1 MRLWLAATCVV
12 GASVVAAQSVPAR
25 APHNVILFVPDGLRA
40 LKVDART
47 APAMAALRMRGVNFA
62 NSHSLF
68 PTFTTAN
75 ASAMATGH
83 YLGDTGDFSNTI
95 FSAFPLKT
103 AQGTVTPFLE
113 SDAVLGEMDEHFA
126 GNFLHETTLLEAA
139 RAAGFS
145 TAAIGKLG
153 PTLIFDHRNRTG
165 APTIVIDDSTGTATG
180 IPLSAEMQAAL
191 QGAKIPRQTPTRGD
205 NGRVGTST
213 TPGTTVANVQQ
224 QDYLVNVVTG
234 VLLPMFKARGKP
246 FLLVYWSR
254 DPDGTQHGH
263 GDSLNTLSP
272 GVNGPTSAAAVKN
285 ADDNFSKIEIALAK
299 LGLTDSTNIV
309 ISADHGVSTIS
320 KQSQTSAAAK
330 AQYAD
335 VPRGFLPPGFL
346 AIDLAQALQLP
357 LFDPDAQNAPVA
369 AGRFSRRGNGLIGR
383 TADAPDVV
391 VAANGGSDLVYLP
404 GRDKAMAGRVIK
416 ALLAQDYTS
425 GLFVDDKLG
434 RFAGTLPLSAIR
446 LAGSAATPRPSIVVG
461 FRTMATSG
469 CPQPALCAVEIADT
483 AYQQGQ
489 GMHGSFSRADTMNFQ
504 AAAGPDFRAQ
514 FIDTEPSSNADIG
527 QTIAR
532 LLGLKMARNGK
543 LVGRVLEEALRN
555 GKPVT
560 HSSASL
566 QSDPAPNGLRTVLIY
581 QKVGD
586 VRYFDVAGFPGRT
599 LSLDVK

>member
-1 MRLWLAATCVV
+1 MRVRALVFSAAAVIVATT
-12 GASVVAAQSVPAR
+12 AAQVPAV
-25 APHNVILFVPDGLRA
+25 PHNLILFVPDGLRA

-47 APAMAALRMRGVNFA
+47 APAMASLRTRGVHFA

-83 YLGDTGDFSNTI
+83 YLGDTGDFAYAI
-95 FSAFPLKT
+95 FSAFPLKSS
-103 AQGTVTPFLE
+103 QGTVGPFLE
-113 SDAVLGEMDEHFA
+113 NDAVLGEMDEHFA

-180 IPLSAEMQAAL
+180 IPLSSEMEAAL
-191 QGAKIPRQTPTRGD
+191 QAAKLPGQTPTRGD

-213 TPGTTVANVQQ
+213 TPGTTVANIQQ
-224 QDYLVNVVTG
+224 QEYLVSVVTNVV
-234 VLLPMFKARGKP
+234 LPMFKARGKP

-263 GDSLNTLSP
+263 GDSLNTMTP
-272 GVNGPTSAAAVKN
+272 GVNGPTSTAAVKN

-299 LGLTDSTNIV
+299 LGLTETTNIV

-320 KQSQTSAAAK
+320 KQSQTSPAAK
-330 AQYAD
+330 AEYAD

-346 AIDLAQALQLP
+346 ALDLAHALQLSV
-357 LFDPDAQNAPVA
+357 FDPDAQNAGVT
-369 AGRFSRRGNGLIGR
+369 AGKFPRRGNGLLGR
-383 TADAPDVV
+383 SAESPDVV
-391 VAANGGSDLVYLP
+391 VAANGGSDLLYLP
-404 GRDKAMAGRVIK
+404 KRDKAMAARVIK

-425 GLFVDDKLG
+425 GIFVDDQFGK
-434 RFAGTLPLSAIR
+434 FPGTLPLSAIG

-461 FRTMATSG
+461 FKTMATPD
-469 CPQPALCAVEIADT
+469 CPQPILCAVEIADST
-483 AYQQGQ
+483 YQQGQ

-504 AAAGPDFRAQ
+504 AATGPDFRSQ
-514 FIDTEPSSNADIG
+514 FVDAEPSSNADIG

-532 LLGLKMARNGK
+532 LMGLKIARRGK

-555 GKPVT
+555 GKAVIHT
-560 HSSASL
+560 TESLKSASSEGGL
-566 QSDPAPNGLRTVLIY
+566 QTVLIF
-581 QKVGD
+581 QKVGGF
-586 VRYFDVAGFPGRT
+586 RYFDVAGFPGRT

>member
-1 MRLWLAATCVV
+1 VISALA
-12 GASVVAAQSVPAR
+12 VAAALPAAQVPSR
-25 APHNVILFVPDGLRA
+25 PHNLILFVPDGLRA

-47 APAMAALRMRGVNFA
+47 APAMAALRTRGVNFA
-62 NSHSLF
+62 NPHSLF

-95 FSAFPLKT
+95 FSAFPVKT
-103 AQGTVTPFLE
+103 SQGSVTPFLE
-113 SDAVLGEMDEHFA
+113 SDAVLGEMDDHFS
-126 GNFLHETTLLEAA
+126 GNFLHETTILEAA

-153 PTLIFDHRNRTG
+153 PTLIQDHLSRSG
-165 APTIVIDDSTGTATG
+165 SPTIVIDDSTGTATG
-180 IPLSAEMQAAL
+180 IPLSSEMQAAL
-191 QGAKIPRQTPTRGD
+191 QAAKLPLQTPTRGD

-224 QDYLVNVVTG
+224 QEYLVNVVTN
-234 VLLPMFKARGKP
+234 VLLPMFKTRGKP
-246 FLLVYWSR
+246 FVLVYWSR

-263 GDSLNTLSP
+263 GDSLNRLSP
-272 GVNGPTSAAAVKN
+272 GVNGPTSTASVRN

-299 LGLTDSTNIV
+299 LGLTESTNIV

-320 KQSQTSAAAK
+320 KQSQTSPAAK
-330 AQYAD
+330 AEYAD

-346 AIDLAQALQLP
+346 ALDLAHALQLP

-369 AGRFSRRGNGLIGR
+369 AGKFPRRGSGLIGR

-404 GRDKAMAGRVIK
+404 KRDKAMAARVIQ

-434 RFAGTLPLSAIR
+434 KFPGTLPLSAIR
-446 LAGSAATPRPSIVVG
+446 LAGSAATPTPSIVVG
-461 FRTMATSG
+461 FKTMATPE
-469 CPQPALCAVEIADT
+469 CAQPTLCAVEIADT
-483 AYQQGQ
+483 TYQQGQ

-504 AAAGPDFRAQ
+504 AAAGPDFRTQ
-514 FIDTEPSSNADIG
+514 FFDAAPSSNADIG

-532 LLGLKMARNGK
+532 LLGLKIARKGK

-555 GKPVT
+555 GKAVT
-560 HSSASL
+560 HTSESL
-566 QSDPAPNGLRTVLIY
+566 QSAPADSGLRTVLIY

-586 VRYFDVAGFPGRT
+586 FRYFDVAGFPGRT